1 MLALL
6 TAVTLA
12 ATGPQFIEDDFAK
25 ALKTAKAQ
33 KKLLFVDAW
42 APWCHTCVAMR
53 EQVFTRESFK
63 AFEKDVVF
71 AAVDTEKTKS
81 AAFLEKYPIQVWPT
95 LLFIDP
101 AKEVVVLRW
110 LGSAD
115 EAQMQALLEAAR
127 GGGGVLREADDA
139 LGTGNN
145 ELAAEKY
152 QAALKAGDVKARTIV
167 SMLSA
172 MNLAKQHEP
181 CARTVIEQLPSL
193 TAASDRVAALTWGLS
208 CALEL
213 PEGKSK
219 SATVDVLVRESTK
232 ALTLEGLLPDDTSSL
247 YEVLVEERTAAN
259 DGDGAKKLAAQWLTF
274 LEGEAAKAKS
284 PAERA
289 VFDPHRVNAALAS
302 AQAEKLV
309 EPLKLSEKE
318 LPKDYNP
325 SARLAVIY
333 RELGKYDDALA
344 AAERALGKCKEG
356 PRKLRIFDTK
366 ASILAKKGDAA
377 AQKKTLEEAVK
388 YAKKL
393 PKAQVSEKRIAALE
407 EQLRKLSP

>member
-1 MLALL
+1 
-6 TAVTLA
+6 
-12 ATGPQFIEDDFAK
+12 
-25 ALKTAKAQ
+25 
-33 KKLLFVDAW
+33 
-42 APWCHTCVAMR
+42 
-53 EQVFTRESFK
+53 
-63 AFEKDVVF
+63 
-71 AAVDTEKTKS
+71 
-81 AAFLEKYPIQVWPT
+81 VWPT

-101 AKEVVVLRW
+101 AKEAVVLKW

-139 LGTGNN
+139 LGANN
-145 ELAAEKY
+145 AELAAQKY
-152 QAALKAGDVKARTIV
+152 AAAVQAGDLKARTII

-172 MNLAKQHEP
+172 MNLAKQNEA
-181 CARTVIEQLPSL
+181 CARTVIEQLPAL
-193 TAASDRVAALTWGLS
+193 TAPSDRVAGLTWGLA

-219 SATVDVLVRESTK
+219 STTVDLLVREGTR
-232 ALTLEGLLPDDTSSL
+232 ALSLNGVLPDDTSGL
-247 YEVLVEERTAAN
+247 YEVLVEERSVAKDA
-259 DGDGAKKLAAQWLTF
+259 DGAKKLAGEWFTF
-274 LEGEAAKAKS
+274 LEGEAAKTKS

-302 AQAEKLV
+302 GQAEKMV

-333 RELGKYDDALA
+333 RELGKHDEALA
-344 AAERALGKCKEG
+344 AAERALSKCKEG
-356 PRKLRIFDTK
+356 PRKLRIYDTK
-366 ASILAKKGDAA
+366 ASILAKKGDVA

-393 PKAQVSEKRIAALE
+393 PKQQVSEKRIAALE
-407 EQLRKLSP
+407 EQVARLAP